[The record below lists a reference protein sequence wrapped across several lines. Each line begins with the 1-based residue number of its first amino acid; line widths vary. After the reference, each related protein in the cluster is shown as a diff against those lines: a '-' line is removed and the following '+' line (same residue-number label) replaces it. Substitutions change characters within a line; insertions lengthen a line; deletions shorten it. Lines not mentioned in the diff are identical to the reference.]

1 MEKPFSVAID
11 GPSGAGKSTIA
22 RAAARRFGFIYV
34 DTGAIYRTLGLAV
47 RRAGLGEHDERE
59 VSELLPSV
67 RISLRYDGEGGQRM
81 YLGDEDVS
89 GSIRTQEIA
98 MYASGVSAMPAV
110 RAKLLEMQRSL
121 AREHSV
127 VMDGRDIATVVLPD
141 ADLKVF
147 LTASPEKRAERRYA
161 ELRGHGSEESYE
173 QVLRETLR
181 RDGQDESRAAAP
193 LRRAEDAVV
202 VDTSELTLEE
212 SIEAVCSLIAG
223 RLGGDGGE

>member
-47 RRAGLGEHDERE
+47 RRAGLGEHDERG

-161 ELRGHGSEESYE
+161 ELRGRGSEESYE

-212 SIEAVCSLIAG
+212 SIEAVCSRIAG

>member
-11 GPSGAGKSTIA
+11 GPSGAGKSTVA

-47 RRAGLGEHDERE
+47 YRAGLGEHDERGVE
-59 VSELLPSV
+59 ALLPGIE
-67 RISLRYDGEGGQRM
+67 ISLRYDSGGGQKM
-81 YLGDEDVS
+81 YLGGEDVT

-98 MYASGVSAMPAV
+98 MYASGVSAMPSV
-110 RAKLLEMQRSL
+110 RSKLLEMQRAL

-161 ELRGHGSEESYE
+161 ELIARGSAESYE
-173 QVLRETLR
+173 QVLSEILK
-181 RDGQDESRAAAP
+181 RDEQDESRAEAP
-193 LRRAEDAVV
+193 LRRAGDAVV
-202 VDTSELTLEE
+202 VDTSEMTLDE
-212 SIEAVCSLIAG
+212 SVEAVCALIAA
-223 RLGGDGGE
+223 RLGGGPNE

>member
-47 RRAGLGEHDERE
+47 RRAGLGEHDERG

-98 MYASGVSAMPAV
+98 MYASGVSAMPG
-110 RAKLLEMQRSL
+110 R
-121 AREHSV
+121 AREAAGDAALAGQGAQRG
-127 VMDGRDIATVVLPD
+127 DGRTGHSHRGAAD

-161 ELRGHGSEESYE
+161 ELRGRGSEESCE

>member
-1 MEKPFSVAID
+1 MA
-11 GPSGAGKSTIA
+11 
-22 RAAARRFGFIYV
+22 
-34 DTGAIYRTLGLAV
+34 
-47 RRAGLGEHDERE
+47 
-59 VSELLPSV
+59 LP
-67 RISLRYDGEGGQRM
+67 
-81 YLGDEDVS
+81 
-89 GSIRTQEIA
+89 
-98 MYASGVSAMPAV
+98 
-110 RAKLLEMQRSL
+110 
-121 AREHSV
+121 
-127 VMDGRDIATVVLPD
+127 
-141 ADLKVF
+141 
-147 LTASPEKRAERRYA
+147 ASPEKRAERRYA

>member
-47 RRAGLGEHDERE
+47 RRAGLGEHDERG

-110 RAKLLEMQRSL
+110 RAFLLDMQRSL
-121 AREHSV
+121 GRSMSV
-127 VMDGRDIATVVLPD
+127 IMDGRDIGTVVLPD
-141 ADLKVF
+141 ADVKIF
-147 LTASPEKRAERRYA
+147 LTASAECRAERRFR
-161 ELRGHGSEESYE
+161 ELAAKGIDMGFDE
-173 QVLRETLR
+173 VLREIVA
-181 RDGQDESRAAAP
+181 RDEHDSSRAAAP
-193 LRRAEDAVV
+193 LTVAEGASVI
-202 VDTSELTLEE
+202 DTSELTLAE
-212 SIEAVCSLIAG
+212 SIEAVCTVISEK
-223 RLGGDGGE
+223 LGVRP